1 MLPGDL
7 AALTADRVK
16 AARQSLAEGP
26 PITWAADSDTR
37 ATFDAS
43 LLAQAL
49 DHLLLLATTH
59 GDGHAVAVTIKGH
72 AQHAVS
78 LQIAVAVVLAEPI
91 QLHLF
96 GGGPAIKGLPV
107 TRVGL
112 GLDGAERIARAHG
125 GSLIGSSRAPDSTLF
140 ELVLSRSGHD

>member
-26 PITWAADSDTR
+26 LITWAADSDTR

-49 DHLLLLATTH
+49 DHLLLATTH

-96 GGGPAIKGLPV
+96 GGGPAIKGLPA

-112 GLDGAERIARAHG
+112 RLDGAERIARAHG